1 MLRKGVHGRMIYD
14 KQIKNRLRRVEG
26 QIRGVLKMMEEEQ
39 GCKDVVT
46 QLSAIRSAIDRAI
59 AVIVSTNLE
68 HCIRQEMEKGNH
80 ESEKLIQ
87 EAVNLLVKSR

>member
-1 MLRKGVHGRMIYD
+1 MIYD
-14 KQIKNRLRRVEG
+14 NQIKNRLKRVEG
-26 QIRGVLKMMEEEQ
+26 QIRGVLKMMEEGQE
-39 GCKDVVT
+39 CKDIVT
-46 QLSAIRSAIDRAI
+46 QLSAARNAIDRAI

>member
-1 MLRKGVHGRMIYD
+1 MIYD
-14 KQIKNRLRRVEG
+14 QQIKNRLKRVEG

-68 HCIRQEMEKGNH
+68 HCIRQEMEKGNR

>member
-1 MLRKGVHGRMIYD
+1 MLRKGVHERMIYD

-39 GCKDVVT
+39 GCKEVVT

-80 ESEKLIQ
+80 ESEKLIK

>member
-1 MLRKGVHGRMIYD
+1 MIYD